1 MTRFFARIL
10 ACISLFAWA
19 GALAA
24 DSPVP
29 IEQRRGVEQ
38 TFLTYPEWFL
48 VHSPAEYAAFV
59 REQPAHQFPFI
70 GHTGQIWS
78 SYRSVTREQMR
89 ADYPGNPGYHVM
101 ICVIAGSTTVEYALR
116 SAYEN
121 TLGRLSW
128 GLSSGVLTAE
138 DEYGAKV
145 AQDYVDFIRKEPW
158 YLYDFSAK
166 LKTLWSSTPLWGP
179 NLLRKW
185 ERRYALTTEYLV
197 KAAYGKLIERATRAA
212 YVPAL
217 MTTQAVAA
225 SMPDGASTVDGVKV
239 LKTLP
244 DGQALLE
251 LPRYYAFR
259 IAATELAARGVVL
272 TDIAGNNSV
281 ILVTVL
287 SDSTVQAAPAGARI
301 LFEQP
306 ILTRPG
312 RKRTAIIL
320 PVGGLSR
327 FLAAADRLGID
338 VEHVYDY

>member
-1 MTRFFARIL
+1 MTKFFYRIA
-10 ACISLFAWA
+10 ACLLLFASSA
-19 GALAA
+19 AFGA

-29 IEQRRGVEQ
+29 PEQRRGVEQ

-59 REQPAHQFPFI
+59 RSRPAHQFPFL

-78 SYRSVTREQMR
+78 SYQSVTREQIR
-89 ADYPGNPGYHVM
+89 AGYPGNPGYHVM
-101 ICVIAGSTTVEYALR
+101 ICVIAGSTTVEYVLR
-116 SAYEN
+116 SGYEN

-128 GLSSGVLTAE
+128 GAASGVLTPE
-138 DEYGAKV
+138 DEYGARV

-166 LKTLWSSTPLWGP
+166 LTGLWSSTPLWGP
-179 NLLRKW
+179 DMLRKW

-197 KAAYGKLIERATRAA
+197 KATYGKLIESATRAA

-225 SMPDGASTVDGVKV
+225 NMPPSVKPVDGVKI

-244 DGQALLE
+244 DGQTLLE

-259 IAATELAARGVVL
+259 IAATELAARGVML
-272 TDIAGNNSV
+272 TDIAGNRSV
-281 ILVTVL
+281 ILVTAI
-287 SDSTVQAAPAGARI
+287 SDSRTQAAPIGGSI

-306 ILTRPG
+306 ILTQPG
-312 RKRTAIIL
+312 RKRTAIVL

-327 FLAAADRLGID
+327 FLASAGSLGID